1 MLQTVIIKIHSIWGG
16 GLRKAQGNFIS
27 LYDFETSWIY
37 NLDQI
42 MTLSQMFFKILLYY
56 YANSKCK
63 AAKKISKQIFVFHYC
78 TTQFQK
84 CFPNF
89 IDKNLFLYCYNIS
102 KYRNWNISRNK
113 PHTFN
118 KSSMNFLR
126 TS

>member
-1 MLQTVIIKIHSIWGG
+1 MLQTVIIKIYSIWGG
-16 GLRKAQGNFIS
+16 VLRKAQGTFIS

-84 CFPNF
+84 CFSNF
-89 IDKNLFLYCYNIS
+89 TDKNLFFYTVITFPNTETGIS
-102 KYRNWNISRNK
+102 QE
-113 PHTFN
+113 
-118 KSSMNFLR
+118 
-126 TS
+126 TSHIHSTNV